1 MARVLDIKSIGHNIQ
16 FRHTLDMSKPA
27 ATSLSQLIFTG
38 YGNLT
43 VARIF
48 VNLQI
53 MFSSAQSSPA
63 HKSQGTV
70 LLEFVCNL
78 WLCSVQFTQVVGIM
92 YYAVA
97 SIFLLQIAGIVLIFS
112 FCS

>member
-27 ATSLSQLIFTG
+27 ATSLSQLILTG

-43 VARIF
+43 VARID

-53 MFSSAQSSPA
+53 MFSSLYAQSSPA

-97 SIFLLQIAGIVLIFS
+97 SIFLLQIMLELF
-112 FCS
+112 